1 MAAQRG
7 HLDVIDRKGQL
18 MKSTKTLVLGLTAG
32 LALSA
37 FGIAGIAHADP
48 VSNSYV
54 LVGSDTLQDSCNA
67 LTNGTIITGSM
78 FRAMPNGSSVGNFD
92 AFGSATIQ
100 AKPNGPFF
108 VRPAGSGNGR
118 SALIASI
125 TGAPWQGKTIT
136 GQVDIARSSSGPGSN
151 AAANGQL
158 LYVPFGRD
166 AVSYAY
172 YGSGTELV
180 SLTTAQ
186 LKQIYESNTPVTI
199 NGVEVKPLI
208 PQSGSGTRDFF
219 LSAIGVAAAD
229 LGSTVSSDNNT
240 LPENDASVLNT
251 VGQIVPFSA
260 ASWIAQA
267 NGASGVN
274 TIPASGNVKL
284 GSPNGQAPFTG
295 SGSSL
300 VPASAFYSSQ
310 FGRDTY
316 LIVEYARVNPSDAK
330 YDPTLAGLVDSN
342 RGTSLTNMGT
352 SPTSAGAVK
361 RQFGFLPVAD
371 ATPIRAYPTI

>member
-1 MAAQRG
+1 M
-7 HLDVIDRKGQL
+7 
-18 MKSTKTLVLGLTAG
+18 
-32 LALSA
+32 
-37 FGIAGIAHADP
+37 FGIGTLAHADP
-48 VSNSYV
+48 VANSYV

-67 LTNGTIITGSM
+67 LTNGTTITGS
-78 FRAMPNGSSVGNFD
+78 FFQASADGSTLGNFD

-100 AKPNGPFF
+100 AKPNGPYF

-136 GQVDIARSSSGPGSN
+136 GQVDIARSSSGPGGN
-151 AAANGQL
+151 ASSDGKL

-172 YGSGTELV
+172 YGPGTELA

-186 LKQIYESNTPVTI
+186 LKQIYESNTPVAI
-199 NGVEVKPLI
+199 GGVTVLPLI

-219 LSAIGVAAAD
+219 LSAIGVTT
-229 LGSTVSSDNNT
+229 LGSTVSSNDNT
-240 LPENDASVLNT
+240 LPENDGSVLT
-251 VGQIVPFSA
+251 AVGQIVPFSA
-260 ASWIAQA
+260 ASWVAQA

-284 GSPNGQAPFTG
+284 GSPNGLAPFTG

-300 VPASAFYSSQ
+300 VPASDFYGSQ

-316 LIVEYARVNPSDAK
+316 LIVEWARVDPGDAK
-330 YDPTLAGLVDSN
+330 FDAILAGLVDPTRYN
-342 RGTSLTNMGT
+342 SLTNMGA

-361 RQFGFLPVAD
+361 RQFGFMPVAD
-371 ATPIRAYPTI
+371 TTPIRAYATI

>member
-1 MAAQRG
+1 
-7 HLDVIDRKGQL
+7 
-18 MKSTKTLVLGLTAG
+18 MKYTRPLVLGLAAG
-32 LALSA
+32 LIVSLL
-37 FGIAGIAHADP
+37 GITPLAHAEP

-54 LVGSDTLQDSCNA
+54 LVGSDTLQDSVNA
-67 LTNGTIITGSM
+67 LTNGTEITGT
-78 FRAMPNGSSVGNFD
+78 FIRTRAGGNTLGNFD
-92 AFGSATIQ
+92 AFGSTLIQ
-100 AKPNGPFF
+100 TKPAGPFF

-118 SALIASI
+118 NALISSI
-125 TGAPWQGKTIT
+125 TGAPWQGQVIT
-136 GQVDIARSSSGPGSN
+136 NQVDIARSSSGPGTN
-151 AAANGQL
+151 AHPDGRL
-158 LYVPFGRD
+158 LYVPYGRD

-172 YGSGTELV
+172 YGTGSQLA

-199 NGVEVKPLI
+199 GGVTVLPMI

-219 LSAIGVAAAD
+219 LSAIGVSAGN
-229 LGSTVSSDNNT
+229 LGSTVSSNGNT
-240 LPENDASVLNT
+240 LPENDASVLTT

-295 SGSSL
+295 SGSAL
-300 VPASAFYSSQ
+300 VPNSTFYQSG

-316 LIVEYARVNPSDAK
+316 LIVEYARVNSSDPK
-330 YDPTLAGLVDSN
+330 YDSTLAALLNPGLP
-342 RGTSLTNMGT
+342 TSLANMSTG
-352 SPTSAGAVK
+352 SATTGAIK
-361 RQFGFLPVAD
+361 RLFGFLPVSD
-371 ATPIRAYPTI
+371 TTPIRAYVTI

>member
-1 MAAQRG
+1 
-7 HLDVIDRKGQL
+7 
-18 MKSTKTLVLGLTAG
+18 MKSTKTLVLGLSAG
-32 LALSA
+32 LALSM
-37 FGIAGIAHADP
+37 FGVASLANAEP

-67 LTNGTIITGSM
+67 LTNGTTTGGSP
-78 FRAMPNGSSVGNFD
+78 FRAMAEGGATLGNFD

-118 SALIASI
+118 NALIASI

-136 GQVDIARSSSGPGSN
+136 GQVDIARSSSGPG
-151 AAANGQL
+151 GQASSDGKL

-172 YGSGTELV
+172 YGSGDELA

-219 LSAIGVAAAD
+219 LQAIGVTA

-240 LPENDASVLNT
+240 LPENDGAVLTT
-251 VGQIVPFSA
+251 VGHIVPFSA
-260 ASWIAQA
+260 GSWIAQA

-330 YDPTLAGLVDSN
+330 YDAALWGLVDPT
-342 RGTSLTNMGT
+342 RPTSLTNMSAG
-352 SPTSAGAVK
+352 PTTAGAVK
-361 RQFGFLPVAD
+361 RQFGFLPVTD
-371 ATPIRAYPTI
+371 TTPIRAYATI

>member
-1 MAAQRG
+1 MA
-7 HLDVIDRKGQL
+7 
-18 MKSTKTLVLGLTAG
+18 
-32 LALSA
+32 
-37 FGIAGIAHADP
+37 
-48 VSNSYV
+48 
-54 LVGSDTLQDSCNA
+54 
-67 LTNGTIITGSM
+67 
-78 FRAMPNGSSVGNFD
+78 NGSSLGNFD

-118 SALIASI
+118 NALISSI
-125 TGAPWQGKTIT
+125 TGAPWQGKVIT

-151 AAANGQL
+151 VSPEGKL
-158 LYVPFGRD
+158 LYVPFGRA

-172 YGSGTELV
+172 YGSGSELA
-180 SLTTAQ
+180 SLTTIQ
-186 LKQIYESNTPVTI
+186 LKQIYESNTPVVI
-199 NGVEVKPLI
+199 NGVTVQPMI

-219 LSAIGVAAAD
+219 LQAIGVST
-229 LGSTVSSDNNT
+229 LGTTVSSNDNT
-240 LPENDASVLNT
+240 LPENDASVLT
-251 VGQIVPFSA
+251 EVGQIVPFSA

-274 TIPASGNVKL
+274 SIPSSGIVKL

-300 VPASAFYSSQ
+300 VPQDAFYQSQ
-310 FGRDTY
+310 YGRDTY

-330 YDPTLAGLVDSN
+330 YDATLSNLVDST
-342 RGTSLTNMGT
+342 RASSLTNMSA

-361 RQFGFLPVAD
+361 RQFGFLPVTNPA
-371 ATPIRAYPTI
+371 PIRAYATI